1 MKSYFYTLVFF
12 SLAIAGYAQKVSIP
26 KRAHRIE
33 VAATLSDS
41 ALLDII
47 SFRLETAGFFI
58 DQFDKNKG
66 YLITEYKKMS
76 DAADA
81 ISLKVIVQVK
91 DNIAVFS
98 GQGDAEI
105 LSYKYTNVP
114 LSYKGSGSGI
124 EKAGFIALDETVKKL
139 SKTIGFSS
147 ISYLT
152 AQLSTP

>member
-12 SLAIAGYAQKVSIP
+12 SLASAGYSQKASIP

-114 LSYKGSGSGI
+114 LSYKG
-124 EKAGFIALDETVKKL
+124 
-139 SKTIGFSS
+139 
-147 ISYLT
+147 
-152 AQLSTP
+152 

>member
-1 MKSYFYTLVFF
+1 MKSYFSILVFF
-12 SLAIAGYAQKVSIP
+12 SLAITGYSQKVSIP
-26 KRAHRIE
+26 KRANRIE

-58 DQFDKNKG
+58 DQFDKTKG

-81 ISLKVIVQVK
+81 TSLKVIVQVK
-91 DNIAVFS
+91 DNIAIFS
-98 GQGDAEI
+98 GQGNAEV
-105 LSYKYTNVP
+105 LGYTYTNVP
-114 LSYKGSGSGI
+114 LSYKGSGSGV
-124 EKAGFIALDETVKKL
+124 EKAGFVALDETVKKL

-147 ISYLT
+147 ISYIT
-152 AQLSTP
+152 PQPSTP